1 MVIKEHICEF
11 KIHNNNDVLKFIGF
25 ITKFVLGLDDI
36 YCQAINLRKKNQ
48 ISKFVLTFSKLVLC
62 LLTAF
67 PNTAK

>member
-36 YCQAINLRKKNQ
+36 YCQAINLRKKKSNIKICSYLFKISFEPSHS
-48 ISKFVLTFSKLVLC
+48 ISKHR
-62 LLTAF
+62 
-67 PNTAK
+67 

>member
-36 YCQAINLRKKNQ
+36 YCQAINLRKKIKYQNLFLPFQ
-48 ISKFVLTFSKLVLC
+48 
-62 LLTAF
+62 
-67 PNTAK
+67 N